1 MNKKI
6 LIATGIYPPDI
17 GGPASII
24 TPLSNSLRENGFA
37 VKIITYSSIA
47 SSTGEENVYRIRK
60 NKIFS
65 PLVYFW
71 KMFWLSLGVDLIYA
85 TDTYSVGYFAYLIK
99 EFTGKKYL
107 IRFVGDSAW
116 ETAVSNGWTNDYI
129 IDFQQKTYR
138 QEIERLKARR
148 RRILVSADGI
158 IAASNFIAGVAE
170 MIGIKKEKINV
181 IYNSVDFISS
191 DFNNSEVA
199 EIRKKYGQDKKII
212 VTACRLTNWKGV
224 DGIIKIMPALLKKVG
239 LINFLVLGDGP
250 ELDNLKKLAVELGVQ
265 DRVQF
270 LGRIRHEEILS
281 YFKAADLFI
290 LNTNYEAM
298 SHTLLE
304 AMTAG
309 APIVATRAGGN
320 PEVIDD
326 GKSGLLV
333 RYNQTEELT
342 NAAIKILTDKSF
354 ADELVKNAA
363 EKLKNFNWDN
373 VINKTVKVLR
383 EI

>member
-116 ETAVSNGWTNDYI
+116 ETAVANNWTSDYI
-129 IDFQQKTYR
+129 VDFQQKTYR
-138 QEIERLKARR
+138 QKIEILKARR
-148 RRILVSADGI
+148 RRILISADAI
-158 IAASNFIAGVAE
+158 IAASNFIAGVAR
-170 MIGIKKEKINV
+170 MIGVKSEKINV

-191 DFNNSEVA
+191 DFNDSETE
-199 EIRKKYGQDKKII
+199 EIRKKYDQNKKII
-212 VTACRLTNWKGV
+212 ITACRLTNWKGV
-224 DGIIKIMPALLKKVG
+224 DGIIKIMPVLLKKIGAV
-239 LINFLVLGDGP
+239 NFLVLGDGP
-250 ELDNLKKLAVELGVQ
+250 ELDNLKKLAIELGVQ
-265 DRVQF
+265 DQVQF

-333 RYNQTEELT
+333 NYNQSEELT
-342 NAAIKILTDKSF
+342 NAATKILTDSALAHSLISGAK
-354 ADELVKNAA
+354 
-363 EKLKNFNWDN
+363 EKLKEFNWEN
-373 VINKTVKVLR
+373 VINQTVKILR
-383 EI
+383 EL